1 LTGGTAPPRADSA
14 NSKNVSMIEIISFV
28 IALEP
33 DPWPPELP
41 LCEPPFPPLP
51 LLPPLPFPPL
61 PPLPFP
67 LLAVEV
73 AALAADVVTE
83 SAAVVTA
90 ADVVTESAAVVTA
103 TEVCV
108 AAPPLPA
115 VLSATSGPAETA
127 AAALKMSVR

>member
-1 LTGGTAPPRADSA
+1 
-14 NSKNVSMIEIISFV
+14 MIEIISFV

-90 ADVVTESAAVVTA
+90 